1 MMPATLRPCLC
12 LFLCLAVATHG
23 VKVKGKVTPMEKVV
37 SLLKDL
43 AAKVEAEG
51 KEEAANYDKYAC
63 FCKEQASDK
72 LYAIEKSEKRIA
84 DLKAEIEKLNAEIAE
99 LNKEIAFLA
108 KKISDLEEE
117 IDKKTKIR
125 EKEHAEYLV
134 KAQDLDEAISAC
146 ARAIEAL

>member
-1 MMPATLRPCLC
+1 MPATWRPCLC
-12 LFLCLAVATHG
+12 LFLCFAMSAQG
-23 VKVKGKVTPMEKVV
+23 AKVTPMEKVV
-37 SLLKDL
+37 SLLEDL

-99 LNKEIAFLA
+99 LNKEIAALA
-108 KKISDLEEE
+108 KKISDLEDE

-134 KAQDLDEAISAC
+134 KAQDL
-146 ARAIEAL
+146 